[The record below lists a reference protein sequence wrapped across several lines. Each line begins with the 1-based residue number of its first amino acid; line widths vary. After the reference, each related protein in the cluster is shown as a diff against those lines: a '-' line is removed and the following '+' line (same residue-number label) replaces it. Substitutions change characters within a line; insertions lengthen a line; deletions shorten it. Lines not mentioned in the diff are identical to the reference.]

1 MHRDTASTISPRS
14 RYVAGSRHSSRPRSV
29 QCWDAL
35 PPARHMFAAAAVPGR
50 CTAKM
55 RTVAFIIYPHGY
67 LCRSTARVNNPFMPN
82 WNMWALEP
90 TSLLSH
96 VGARYTAGA
105 PVGLNLLIARAKR
118 GHSPGIAA
126 VHVHAPGGQSI
137 LLVAVRV
144 RLLAVTFTETCDVI
158 ALLDVRPCETRMT
171 AAQLSFLNV
180 GIKSTR
186 ARARRV
192 PAG

>member
-1 MHRDTASTISPRS
+1 MASQDRAQRCPLGIRSHLSSTPRCRCTGAKTLHRDTASTISPRS

-105 PVGLNLLIARAKR
+105 PVGMSSYPGILGSIQVRSQKVLLIGRAYSYNWRDPITAR
-118 GHSPGIAA
+118 
-126 VHVHAPGGQSI
+126 
-137 LLVAVRV
+137 
-144 RLLAVTFTETCDVI
+144 
-158 ALLDVRPCETRMT
+158 
-171 AAQLSFLNV
+171 
-180 GIKSTR
+180 
-186 ARARRV
+186 
-192 PAG
+192 